1 MKRTFLDEVF
11 DRRLQKCIDNL
22 FYINQLAIKEEQ
34 PDIKSQSC
42 YLIEIL
48 ETVLSNREIQSSK
61 PKANEND

>member
-1 MKRTFLDEVF
+1 MKRTFLDEIF
-11 DRRLQKCIDNL
+11 DRRLQKSIDNL

-48 ETVLSNREIQSSK
+48 ETVLSNRKEK
-61 PKANEND
+61 